1 MSQLSAER
9 NGQQE
14 GNRLFVA
21 IEIPEEIKNALTD
34 LQRHIPDLK
43 WTPPAHLHLTIRF
56 IGLVPA
62 ATMKAVQESLRR
74 IRHGAFRLT
83 VAGLGLFPRRTGGI
97 LWAGVHEEPA
107 LRQLRRQVDEALCL
121 QTELSLPDTPFS
133 PHLTL
138 CRLKKLA
145 SPTLKN
151 LVKEKIGERFG
162 EFPVTAFTLFR
173 SHLRQ
178 SGAIHEAAERY
189 ALIPEDRSIGG

>member
-1 MSQLSAER
+1 MSQLSER
-9 NGQQE
+9 NEQQE

-21 IEIPEEIKNALTD
+21 IEIPEEIKIVLID
-34 LQRHIPDLK
+34 LQRRFPDLK
-43 WTPPAHLHLTIRF
+43 WTPPANLHLTIRF

-62 ATMKAVQESLRR
+62 ETMKAVQESLRL

-83 VAGLGLFPRRTGGI
+83 VAGLGLFPRRTGDI

-107 LRQLRRQVDEALCL
+107 LRQLRRQVDEALCRPA
-121 QTELSLPDTPFS
+121 ELSLPDTPFS
-133 PHLTL
+133 LHLTL
-138 CRLKKLA
+138 SRLKKPA
-145 SPTLKN
+145 SPALKN

-162 EFPVTAFTLFR
+162 EFPVVAFTLFR

-189 ALIPEDRSIGG
+189 ALIPEDRNIGG

>member
-1 MSQLSAER
+1 MSQLTEES
-9 NGQQE
+9 GQDE

-21 IEIPEEIKNALTD
+21 IEIPEEIKIVLTD
-34 LQRHIPDLK
+34 LQRRFPDLK
-43 WTPPAHLHLTIRF
+43 WTPPANLHLTIRF
-56 IGLVPA
+56 IGLVPVT
-62 ATMKAVQESLRR
+62 TMEAVQESLRR
-74 IRHGAFRLT
+74 VRHGVFRLT

-97 LWAGVHEEPA
+97 LWAGMHEEPA
-107 LRQLRRQVDEALCL
+107 LRQLRRQVNEALCR

-138 CRLKKLA
+138 SRLKKPA
-145 SPTLKN
+145 SPALKN

-173 SHLRQ
+173 SHLHQ

-189 ALIPEDRSIGG
+189 ALIPEDRNIGG